1 MTKVADKQNIKIKND
16 SSENK
21 SNMYEKYQGS
31 NNLTKKPQHMPMRWQ
46 NRAEQNVT
54 AVAILFELLL
64 RVGTH

>member
-1 MTKVADKQNIKIKND
+1 
-16 SSENK
+16 
-21 SNMYEKYQGS
+21 MYEKYQGS